1 MVAMPMGG
9 ADQQQME
16 GIDGQAKHGK
26 EQEQEKQGHTPTST
40 GGYRSN
46 CTTPEWNA
54 VHGGVVQ
61 VGARGRAMAWWERTA
76 QKSGSPP
83 VPGAAVRG

>member
-1 MVAMPMGG
+1 MPAPNHRTLPTPCERGCGRMCRYVL
-9 ADQQQME
+9 
-16 GIDGQAKHGK
+16 
-26 EQEQEKQGHTPTST
+26 HT
-40 GGYRSN
+40 
-46 CTTPEWNA
+46 CH